1 MSSFDQEKM
10 TTNTPIKFKVTSKNS
25 NFLSFVEKEKL
36 LKKNPI
42 KKFYIKEDVK
52 NKLLNT
58 FEWLI
63 VGALLWVVLT
73 ISLQFYPDL
82 SIIHL
87 LEQYEGEDSLILH
100 IYKQPFV
107 LLYFFCCK
115 EFCYTIVVAYT
126 LWKIKNEWFGNPFDL
141 NHCNTTTKFRN
152 FFKYP
157 NSKSLNKN
165 KLKDSK
171 KKKVNLTK

>member
-1 MSSFDQEKM
+1 M
-10 TTNTPIKFKVTSKNS
+10 
-25 NFLSFVEKEKL
+25 
-36 LKKNPI
+36 
-42 KKFYIKEDVK
+42 
-52 NKLLNT
+52 LNT

-63 VGALLWVVLT
+63 VGAFLWGVLT
-73 ISLQFYPDL
+73 VYLQLYPDL

-87 LEQYEGEDSLILH
+87 LEQDKGEDSLIYH
-100 IYKQPFV
+100 IYKCPLV

-115 EFCYTIVVAYT
+115 EFCYTIVIVYT

-141 NHCNTTTKFRN
+141 NHCNTTPKFWN
-152 FFKYP
+152 FKYP
-157 NSKSLNKN
+157 NSKSLSKN